1 MNNNSILTE
10 QKKKVFTE
18 KVIEK
23 YKTYHGIGI
32 AEYHSPEDEYK
43 YECSTI
49 VACRICKEEKSL
61 TEYDNNTASQQPFGS
76 TGKRLKRKECKI
88 CNRRER
94 AGRREAIKHAKS
106 LGKPCKAPEG
116 TLCEMCEATDKI
128 VFDHCHDTKVF
139 RGWLCDPC
147 NRSLGV
153 LGDNVPSLIKYINYM
168 QKIEQRELVVNDDG
182 IISILSATETA
193 AAGLLLLDKKE

>member
-1 MNNNSILTE
+1 MDSILTE
-10 QKKKVFTE
+10 TEKKVFTE
-18 KVIEK
+18 KDIEI
-23 YKTYHGIGI
+23 YKTYHEMGI
-32 AEYHSPEDEYK
+32 AEYPSPEDEYK

-61 TEYDNNTASQQPFGS
+61 TEFQNNTSGKQPFDRN
-76 TGKRLKRKECKI
+76 GKRLKRKECKK
-88 CNRRER
+88 CTRREK
-94 AGRREAIKHAKS
+94 AGQNEAIKLAKS
-106 LGKPCKAPEG
+106 LGKPYKAPEG

-128 VFDHCHDTKVF
+128 VFDHCHDTNVF